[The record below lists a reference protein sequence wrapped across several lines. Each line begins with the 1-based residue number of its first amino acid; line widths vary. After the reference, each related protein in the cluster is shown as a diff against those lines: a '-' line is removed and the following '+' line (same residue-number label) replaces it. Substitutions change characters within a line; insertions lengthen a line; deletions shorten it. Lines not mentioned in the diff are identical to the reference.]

1 MRIEVKGVIGLK
13 KNFDLELDDFCV
25 IFGFNEE
32 GKTSIATAVRA
43 CLTRNSNPAGLAV
56 PMMKHY
62 VNDDNSDG
70 WAMFKVDSKNFVMWN
85 ASQKSIREVGDATPS
100 INSGALAGI
109 DFCALGG
116 KGHTDYWESVL
127 GIGTDEELLRADML
141 PLLNDWREGDADLA
155 EADMQGIIELVTA
168 DGFELAEK
176 SFRTKARRLKAEWDS
191 NAACVGES
199 RSWGRA
205 IGRDWLPKGWTPEIQ
220 HQPVAAILR
229 KQKEV
234 KAQIDKLN
242 RTEVRVEFNQEEV
255 AEQEHK
261 LEALKEKKSM
271 AVQEEGEMTAA
282 FKSAEKKWNEISRRT
297 RELEDLAKKARQMF
311 TQTINQK
318 QLECPKCG
326 QVLKLGKTGKLI
338 KGKSGPTKAEIQ
350 KYKDNAAQT
359 RVLAD
364 DAGTQAKEFYTVFQS
379 AKQDMGAATKFVEKL
394 MSQIEFIQDWLEK
407 SKSASRDGADS
418 AEIQKQIDVLT
429 DEAEQ
434 LGKWSGLITAK
445 NRADELNRTILLNE
459 NIAYR
464 LSAKGFRAEQMQ
476 KGVVKLNKV
485 ATKICTEMRWPALHV
500 DKDLSLSWGGRP
512 VQLASVS
519 ARWRVNAILAC
530 AVSWISKSELL
541 MFDGGDILDSPNY
554 EKFVNYLQKKMV
566 GKLGKTIIWIATEQ
580 LHHRQV
586 FDHNETPIHRIF

>member
-1 MRIEVKGVIGLK
+1 MRIEVKGVMR
-13 KNFDLELDDFCV
+13 LERSIELDLDDFCV

-70 WAMFKVDSKNFVMWN
+70 WAMFKVDPKNFVMWN
-85 ASQKSIREVGDATPS
+85 ASQKSIREVGDMTPS
-100 INSGALAGI
+100 INAGALAGI

-116 KGHTDYWESVL
+116 KGRTDYWESVL

-176 SFRTKARRLKAEWDS
+176 SFRTKARRLKAEWDA
-191 NAACVGES
+191 NAASVGES

-229 KQKEV
+229 RQKEV
-234 KAQIDKLN
+234 KAKIDKLS
-242 RTEVRVEFNQEEV
+242 RTEVRVEFKQEEV
-255 AEQEHK
+255 EEQERK
-261 LEALKEKKSM
+261 LEALKEEKAL
-271 AVQEEGEMTAA
+271 AVREEAEKIDEL
-282 FKSAEKKWNEISRRT
+282 KSAEKKYSEITDRAH
-297 RELEDLAKKARQMF
+297 ELEDLARKARKMF
-311 TQTINQK
+311 SQAVNHK
-318 QLECPKCG
+318 ELKCPKCG
-326 QVLKLGKTGKLI
+326 QVLKMGAKGNLI

-350 KYKDNAAQT
+350 KLKDNAAQT
-359 RVLAD
+359 TCLRD
-364 DAGTQAKEFYTVFQS
+364 DANNQYNSFKDVHYS
-379 AKQDMGAATKFVEKL
+379 AEQEKTAATKFVYKL
-394 MSQIEFIQDWLEK
+394 SSQIEFIEDWLKK
-407 SKSASRDGADS
+407 SQSASRDGADS

-476 KGVVKLNKV
+476 KGIVKLNKV
-485 ATKICTEMRWPALHV
+485 ATKICTEMRWPALVV

-512 VQLASVS
+512 VQLASLS

-530 AVSWISKSELL
+530 AVSWISKSEVL
-541 MFDGGDILDSPNY
+541 MFDGGDILDSINY
-554 EKFVNYLQKKMV
+554 GKFVLYLKSKMV

-580 LHHRQV
+580 MDHRKI
-586 FDHNETPIHRIF
+586 FEENETSTHRIY